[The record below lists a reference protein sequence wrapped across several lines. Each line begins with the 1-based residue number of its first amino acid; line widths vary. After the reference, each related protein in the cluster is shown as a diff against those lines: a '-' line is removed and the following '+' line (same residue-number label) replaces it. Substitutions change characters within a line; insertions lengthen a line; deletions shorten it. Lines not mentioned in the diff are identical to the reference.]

1 MFQITRRAC
10 IAALTVALF
19 SPVISAQAAEEE
31 KPSKVIDP
39 ASLIAK
45 GAKASFVFKDDRPF
59 KACHASTI
67 VETKS
72 GDLLCAWFGGK
83 SEKSKNVA
91 IWLSRYTK
99 GSWGTPIRVAKLDD
113 TAHWNPVLFRD
124 ASDKIH
130 LFFKIG
136 PEISHWQTY
145 WISSSD
151 DGKSWNAP
159 TELVDGDYGGRGPVR
174 NKPIT
179 LSDGSWLA
187 GASTEFGP
195 WEPFGDRSEDGGKTW
210 TRSENIK
217 IDKSSI
223 KGKGAIQ
230 ATLWEY
236 KPNHVRSLLRT
247 TGGIIGRSD
256 STDGG
261 KTWSTL
267 VSSGLPNNNSGIDA
281 HQLKD
286 GRVLLVYN
294 PNAKNWGSRSPLN
307 LAISHDNG
315 MTWKDIASLE
325 SQKLKEFSYP
335 AIVGTEDGVA
345 ISYTWKRERIRTWT
359 IPLTALEG
367 L

>member
-1 MFQITRRAC
+1 MFQFTRRAC
-10 IAALTVALF
+10 LCAIATALLAPGF
-19 SPVISAQAAEEE
+19 SAHSAEDE
-31 KPSKVIDP
+31 KPSSVIDP
-39 ASLIAK
+39 AALIAK
-45 GAKASFVFKDDRPF
+45 GAKATFVFKDDRPF
-59 KACHASTI
+59 EECHASTI

-72 GDLLCAWFGGK
+72 GDILCAWFGGIR
-83 SEKSKNVA
+83 EKSPDVA
-91 IWLSRYTK
+91 IWLSRYSGDK
-99 GSWGTPIRVAKLDD
+99 WGIPIRVAKVDG

-124 ASDKIH
+124 ASDNIQ

-145 WISSSD
+145 WMTSTD
-151 DGKSWNAP
+151 NGHSWTIP
-159 TELVDGDYGGRGPVR
+159 TELVLGDMGGRGPVR

-179 LSDGSWLA
+179 LSDGTWLA
-187 GASTEFGP
+187 GASTEYGP
-195 WEPFGDRSEDGGKTW
+195 WEPFADRSEDGGNTW
-210 TRSENIK
+210 SRSENIE
-217 IDKSSI
+217 IDKKEIS
-223 KGKGAIQ
+223 GKGAIQ

-247 TGGIIGRSD
+247 AGGVIGRSD

-281 HQLKD
+281 LRLED

-294 PNAKNWGSRSPLN
+294 PTAENWGSRSPLN
-307 LAISHDNG
+307 LAISNDNG

-325 SQKLKEFSYP
+325 TEKGKEFSYP
-335 AIVGTEDGVA
+335 AIVATTDGVA